1 MKKLYAKVKGTDA
14 DEILVEVPSGI
25 VAQIRVAIGA
35 GLR

>member
-1 MKKLYAKVKGTDA
+1 MKKLYAKVKGSAA